1 MLTNNATPVVTRVE
15 ETFVVVT
22 MNVKPVV
29 RKDKIGDTEYLVA
42 PATILLEGVH
52 NGNHGPLYYPY
63 DEVSQTPA
71 AWNHKPV
78 VVHHP
83 NEGQETACTPEF
95 LTSNGVGL
103 LLNTKVSGRK
113 LRTEAWFEVNAL
125 SRVDKRV
132 EAAVLRQHVMEVST
146 GMYMNVEW
154 TEGDWNG
161 EHYVGIARNYKPDHL
176 AILPDQIGACSIADG
191 AGLMQMNA
199 EQRKTA
205 LPKSWTDDFF
215 PFMRAVGINVDSL
228 IMNELSFNDV
238 RDQLR
243 ALLKN
248 AWVVEVYK
256 DHFVYELEGGRLF
269 DQKYE
274 VKNEVASLVGAAEEV
289 VRVVQYKS
297 KAGVIIGN
305 AVKELTNMTKKEAID
320 ALVANGQCKETDRL
334 ELEKM
339 PEVTLSSLADASNKA
354 KEKLAAAEANTA
366 TRVSEAVANAVK
378 QGTAGI
384 MPPTTTTVTNNAS
397 VRTTEEHL
405 ASLPPEV
412 ARQVRHG
419 LATYNAQH
427 AAAVAKLAAN
437 PKCKFTAE
445 QLKAKDLDEL
455 NVLVDLA
462 EAPVTATTN
471 RTPLENFVG
480 QGDPVGTAN
489 AAAGVE
495 PLLVPVYNFEE
506 TKPAVK

>member
-1 MLTNNATPVVTRVE
+1 L
-15 ETFVVVT
+15 
-22 MNVKPVV
+22 NVKPVV

-42 PATILLEGVH
+42 PAAILLEGVH

-63 DEVSQTPA
+63 EEVSQTPA

-83 NEGQETACTPEF
+83 SNGDETACTPEF
-95 LTSNGVGL
+95 LTSNGVGI

-113 LRTEAWFEVNAL
+113 LRTEAWFEVGAL

-132 EAAVLRQHVMEVST
+132 EAAVLRQRVMEVST

-176 AILPDQIGACSIADG
+176 AVLPDQIGACSVADG

-199 EQRKTA
+199 EQRKTT

-215 PFMRAVGINVDSL
+215 PFMRAVGIDVELLS
-228 IMNELSFNDV
+228 MNELSFNDV

-248 AWVVEVYK
+248 AWVVEVYS
-256 DHFVYELEGGRLF
+256 DHFVYEADGGRLF
-269 DQKYE
+269 NQQYKIEKD
-274 VKNEVASLVGAAEEV
+274 VASLVGAAEEV
-289 VRVVQYKS
+289 VRVVQYRS
-297 KAGVIIGN
+297 KAGVLIGN
-305 AVKELTNMTKKEAID
+305 SAKEFTMTKKEAID
-320 ALVANGQCKETDRL
+320 VLVANGQCKETDRP
-334 ELEKM
+334 ELEKLS
-339 PEVTLSSLADASNKA
+339 EVTLSSLAEAANKA
-354 KEKLAAAEANTA
+354 KDAITAAEMATAAKVNEAITNAARQAAVSNSSATATSAVNTA
-366 TRVSEAVANAVK
+366 K
-378 QGTAGI
+378 
-384 MPPTTTTVTNNAS
+384 
-397 VRTTEEHL
+397 TTEEHL

-427 AAAVAKLAAN
+427 TEAVAKLAAN
-437 PKCKFTAE
+437 PNCKFTAE

-455 NVLVDLA
+455 NIIIGLSQS
-462 EAPVTATTN
+462 PATTSVN
-471 RTPLENFVG
+471 SLENFIG
-480 QGDPVGTAN
+480 QGDPLGTAN
-489 AAAGVE
+489 AAAGIE
-495 PLLVPVYNFEE
+495 PLEVPVYNFGEP
-506 TKPAVK
+506 K

>member
-1 MLTNNATPVVTRVE
+1 MLTNNTTPVATRVE
-15 ETFVVVT
+15 ETFVVIT

-103 LLNTKVSGRK
+103 LLNTKMSGRK

-132 EAAVLRQHVMEVST
+132 EAAVLRQHIMEVST

-154 TEGDWNG
+154 TEGDWNS

-248 AWVVEVYK
+248 AWVVEMYK
-256 DHFVYELEGGRLF
+256 DHFVYENEGGQLF
-269 DQKYE
+269 NQKYE
-274 VKNEVASLVGAAEEV
+274 VKNDVASLVGAAEEV

-320 ALVANGQCKETDRL
+320 ALVANGQCKETDRP

-339 PEVTLSSLADASNKA
+339 SEVTLSSLVEASNKT
-354 KEKLAAAEANTA
+354 KEKLATAEASVT

-378 QGTAGI
+378 QGAAGI
-384 MPPTTTTVTNNAS
+384 TPQTTNAQ
-397 VRTTEEHL
+397 VKTTEEHL

-419 LATYNAQH
+419 LATYNTQH
-427 AAAVAKLAAN
+427 AAAVAKLTAN
-437 PKCKFTAE
+437 SKCKFTAE
-445 QLKAKDLDEL
+445 QLNAKDLDEL
-455 NVLVDLA
+455 NMLVDLA
-462 EAPVTATTN
+462 EAPKMNASTSA
-471 RTPLENFVG
+471 LENFVG

-495 PLLVPVYNFEE
+495 PLVVPVYNFGEE
-506 TKPAVK
+506 QPAK